1 MGNFIWHC
9 KSFEELQG
17 AELYRILAARSEV
30 FVLEQQCLYQD
41 MDFDDQKALH
51 IWAESNNAIAAY
63 CRVFAPGLKYPE
75 ASIGRVLTTKDF
87 RGIGLGK
94 QLITNSLE
102 AINKN
107 FKTDNICISAQ
118 DYLLQFYAE
127 FGFEPTGKS
136 YLEDGIPHSEMKKG
150 KA

>member
-1 MGNFIWHC
+1 MTNFTWHC
-9 KSFEELQG
+9 KSFEELQTS
-17 AELYRILAARSEV
+17 ELYKILAARAEV

-41 MDFDDQKALH
+41 MDFDDQNALH
-51 IWAESNNAIAAY
+51 LWAESNDEIAAY

-75 ASIGRVLTTKDF
+75 ASIGRVITAKNF

-94 QLITNSLE
+94 QLITRSLE
-102 AINKN
+102 AISTN
-107 FKTDNICISAQ
+107 FKAETVCISAQ
-118 DYLLQFYAE
+118 DYLLQFYAD